1 MSSAMPSPVP
11 VSAPPNHWLWAA
23 VGALG
28 ATTIAMGVAMVQ
40 MRPEP
45 LATPVPAQSVAAIA
59 APPLVAASD
68 PAPAPSATVVKQ
80 KVPSAPVK
88 KPYVATKSVAVA
100 ESIPSVPAAPAVHA
114 GPPAMQPTMQPPVAA
129 PMPPPAPPKMVCM
142 NCGVVEAVTPVERD
156 GAGSGAGA
164 VAGAVLGGLLGNQ
177 VGGGTGKTIATVL
190 GAVGGG
196 WAGNNVEKRMK
207 KETVYQVDV
216 RMEDGSVQRVEHA
229 GPVSVGAH
237 VTVNAG
243 VLGL

>member
-1 MSSAMPSPVP
+1 MSSAMPSPVH
-11 VSAPPNHWLWAA
+11 VSTTPNHWLWAA

-28 ATTIAMGVAMVQ
+28 ATTIAMGVALVQ

-59 APPLVAASD
+59 APPLGEASGPALIASAPVA
-68 PAPAPSATVVKQ
+68 KQ

-88 KPYVATKSVAVA
+88 KAPAATKSVAVA
-100 ESIPSVPAAPAVHA
+100 ESNATVPAAPAVHA
-114 GPPAMQPTMQPPVAA
+114 GPPAMQPAVQSPVAA
-129 PMPPPAPPKMVCM
+129 PMPPPAPAKVVCM
-142 NCGVVEAVTPVERD
+142 HCGVVEAVTPVERD

-216 RMEDGSVQRVEHA
+216 RMEDGSLQRVEHA
-229 GPVSVGAH
+229 GVVSVGAH

>member
-1 MSSAMPSPVP
+1 MSSAMLSPVQ
-11 VSAPPNHWLWAA
+11 VSTTPNRWLWAA

-28 ATTIAMGVAMVQ
+28 ATTIAMGVALVQ

-80 KVPSAPVK
+80 KVPPAHVK
-88 KPYVATKSVAVA
+88 KTPVATKNVAVA
-100 ESIPSVPAAPAVHA
+100 ESDPTVPTTPAVHA
-114 GPPAMQPTMQPPVAA
+114 GPPAVQPTVQSPVAA
-129 PMPPPAPPKMVCM
+129 PMPPAAPAKVVCM
-142 NCGVVEAVTPVERD
+142 HCGVVEAVTPLERD

-216 RMEDGSVQRVEHA
+216 RMEDGSLQRVEHA
-229 GPVSVGAH
+229 AVVSVGAH